1 MPRLSE
7 TGKVRGKGQRAEDDT
22 APYLGRA
29 SGTGRRV
36 TEDQIWQNSLCPA
49 QGEHRARLCRR
60 EGKAWNALYESQRL
74 GPGKTM
80 GHAEICMHESE
91 KAGKLVM
98 GIAGFFHRVFL
109 FLPFSSQKRGAG
121 LSQHRVF
128 QSVKEASQSFQTRAQ
143 RSGSRLMAVTGW
155 SAPSPCWCC
164 PAC

>member
-1 MPRLSE
+1 MKDRPVSLSKKLARRRVFWYNE
-7 TGKVRGKGQRAEDDT
+7 GEEAREQEGERVMEKWGQDKRRIGRYRPAGAGRANDT

-29 SGTGRRV
+29 SGTGGRI
-36 TEDQIWQNSLCPA
+36 TENQIWQNSLCPA

-91 KAGKLVM
+91 KAGKLAV
-98 GIAGFFHRVFL
+98 GITGFFRCIFL
-109 FLPFSSQKRGAG
+109 FLPFSTQKRGAG

-128 QSVKEASQSFQTRAQ
+128 
-143 RSGSRLMAVTGW
+143 
-155 SAPSPCWCC
+155 
-164 PAC
+164 